1 MDELA
6 VTRLWMYGVVAS
18 MVVFGLFAL
27 VGYYRLDREDKQTKT
42 DD

>member
-27 VGYYRLDREDKQTKT
+27 VGYCRLDKEDKQTKT